1 LAAPRARRGRQRG
14 GRAVGEDEPGRGAL
28 VGGTHPPAA
37 ATLLHAL
44 GFGEGARWAAG
55 TRWWAARA
63 EWALTGGDRGRL
75 VGLGCGVGFSLFF
88 PISLFPLLSILNLAL
103 AFKFKINMLCEFKWR
118 HNNSK
123 HHTKL
128 GAPACDATTIIPFG
142 F

>member
-1 LAAPRARRGRQRG
+1 MAAPRARRGRQRG

-28 VGGTHPPAA
+28 GRGDALVGR
-37 ATLLHAL
+37 
-44 GFGEGARWAAG
+44 ARRVG
-55 TRWWAARA
+55 PYR
-63 EWALTGGDRGRL
+63 GDRGRL

-103 AFKFKINMLCEFKWR
+103 ASKFKINMLCEFKWR

>member
-1 LAAPRARRGRQRG
+1 MGAKGAAERLEKMSMGGAHWWVGPTHRRRRRGF
-14 GRAVGEDEPGRGAL
+14 E
-28 VGGTHPPAA
+28 
-37 ATLLHAL
+37 
-44 GFGEGARWAAG
+44 EGVRWAAG
-55 TRWWAARA
+55 TRASSGPWR
-63 EWALTGGDRGRL
+63 GGGGVKRGRA

-103 AFKFKINMLCEFKWR
+103 AFQFKINMLCEFKWR

-128 GAPACDATTIIPFG
+128 GAPACDATTIIPLG

>member
-1 LAAPRARRGRQRG
+1 VGRAGSVRALDGRLRPQGAGPQGERAGPRAGVGPGGGGGKRGR
-14 GRAVGEDEPGRGAL
+14 P
-28 VGGTHPPAA
+28 
-37 ATLLHAL
+37 
-44 GFGEGARWAAG
+44 
-55 TRWWAARA
+55 
-63 EWALTGGDRGRL
+63 

-128 GAPACDATTIIPFG
+128 GALACDATTIIPLG